1 MLNFASLAVLL
12 CSIFF
17 ALAQECKHIRKRILF
32 QFETKVEAER
42 RAVFERCLVSCNESP
57 RGPNP
62 CYNCILPYKG
72 FGCLLRREELIGCET
87 DCALQSDEDEF
98 MRCLQRC
105 AQKRR
110 TLKKLREFKAVREEM
125 RPSQQL

>member
-1 MLNFASLAVLL
+1 MLSFASVAVFL
-12 CSIFF
+12 CSICFC
-17 ALAQECKHIRKRILF
+17 LAQECKYIR
-32 QFETKVEAER
+32 FETKAEAER

-62 CYNCILPYKG
+62 CYNCILPYRG
-72 FGCLLRREELIGCET
+72 YGCLLKREELIGCET
-87 DCALQSDEDEF
+87 DCALQSDEEEF

-110 TLKKLREFKAVREEM
+110 TLKKLREFKAVREEK
-125 RPSQQL
+125 RPSQQE